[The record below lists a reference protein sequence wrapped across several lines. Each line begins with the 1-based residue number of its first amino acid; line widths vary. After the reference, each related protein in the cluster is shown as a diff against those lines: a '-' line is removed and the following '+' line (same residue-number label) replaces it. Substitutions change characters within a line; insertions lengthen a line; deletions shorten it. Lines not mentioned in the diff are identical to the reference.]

1 MLTIDEDPMDWCARS
16 VAVAVAVESVV
27 DAHATVVPVRSTY
40 ELRVGIIGII
50 DYRYVD

>member
-1 MLTIDEDPMDWCARS
+1 VLTIDEDPMDWCARS
-16 VAVAVAVESVV
+16 VAVAVESVV